1 MSETVTALKGTELPS
16 SKSPV
21 HEQGLW
27 ATPVSQTLGGGR
39 AAMRVAVLL
48 LPELLWA
55 GSCCRGL
62 ASASSSSLL
71 TWAWRRLPG

>member
-27 ATPVSQTLGGGR
+27 ATPVSQTLGRGR
-39 AAMRVAVLL
+39 AACEGGSGAAARVAVGWV
-48 LPELLWA
+48 LPWGA
-55 GSCCRGL
+55 GLCQL
-62 ASASSSSLL
+62 
-71 TWAWRRLPG
+71 